1 MSVKF
6 YTLLTE
12 IGSAK
17 LAAAAA
23 SGIPLNI
30 TQMAVGD
37 GGGSLPMPSQ
47 QQTALIAEKR
57 RAALNMLYIDP
68 QNSNQII
75 AEQVIPEAEGGWWI
89 REIGL
94 FDESGALIA
103 IGNCPESYKPRLA
116 EGSGRTQTVRMVL
129 LISGTDNVTLNID
142 PSIVLAT
149 RQYVDQS
156 LEDHL
161 HSRNH
166 PNATLTAKG
175 FVQLSNATNS
185 NSESL
190 SATPKA
196 VKRTYDE
203 ATRTASTNQAGRV
216 QLNDSTNSI
225 STTQAATANAV
236 KRTYDEAT
244 RTASTGQAGRVQL
257 NDSTS
262 SISTTQAATANAV
275 KRTYDAATRT
285 ASTNQAGRVQLN
297 DSTNS
302 TSTTQAATAH
312 AVKRTYDEATR
323 AASTNQAGRVQL
335 NDSTNSISTTQAA
348 TANAVKRTYD
358 AATRAASTNQ
368 AGRVQLNDST
378 NSTSTTQAATAHAV
392 KRTYDEATRA
402 ASTNQAGR
410 VQLNDSTNSTST
422 TQAATAHAV
431 KRTYDEATRSASIN
445 QAGRVQLNDSTNSI
459 STTQA
464 ATANAVK
471 RTYDAATRTASTS
484 QAGRVRLSDSINSFS
499 STQAATPWA
508 VKRTYDEATRTA
520 STSQAGQVQL
530 NDALDSYQT
539 NQAATPNAI
548 RRVNARVDQL
558 VSQALGSPPVGVPIP
573 WPTMF
578 PPAGWLIC
586 AGQTFSLS
594 AYPQLAI
601 AYPFGVLPDLRGE
614 FIRGY
619 DNGRGVDRLRMV
631 LTHQADAIRNIEG
644 RFGADDQT
652 AAQLSGAF
660 FRYSNFN
667 YDAKSVEGHGYV
679 AGFDASRVVPTAN
692 ENRPRNVAF
701 LYIVRAA

>member
-6 YTLLTE
+6 YTLLTDV
-12 IGSAK
+12 GSAK

-37 GGGSLPMPSQ
+37 GGGSLPMPTP

-68 QNSNQII
+68 QNSSQII

-89 REIGL
+89 RELGL

-103 IGNCPESYKPRLA
+103 IGNCPESYKPQLV

-166 PNATLTAKG
+166 PDATLTDKG

-185 NSESL
+185 SSESL
-190 SATPKA
+190 AATPKAVKQAYDEATRTASTGQAGRVQLNDSTNSTSTTQAATANA

-236 KRTYDEAT
+236 KRIYDEVT
-244 RTASTGQAGRVQL
+244 RDASTNQTGRIQL
-257 NDSTS
+257 NDSTNS
-262 SISTTQAATANAV
+262 TSITQAATANAV
-275 KRTYDAATRT
+275 KRTYDEATRP
-285 ASTNQAGRVQLN
+285 ASTSQAGRVQLN

-302 TSTTQAATAH
+302 TSTTQAATA
-312 AVKRTYDEATR
+312 
-323 AASTNQAGRVQL
+323 N
-335 NDSTNSISTTQAA
+335 
-348 TANAVKRTYD
+348 
-358 AATRAASTNQ
+358 
-368 AGRVQLNDST
+368 
-378 NSTSTTQAATAHAV
+378 
-392 KRTYDEATRA
+392 
-402 ASTNQAGR
+402 
-410 VQLNDSTNSTST
+410 
-422 TQAATAHAV
+422 
-431 KRTYDEATRSASIN
+431 
-445 QAGRVQLNDSTNSI
+445 
-459 STTQA
+459 
-464 ATANAVK
+464 
-471 RTYDAATRTASTS
+471 
-484 QAGRVRLSDSINSFS
+484 
-499 STQAATPWA
+499 A

-520 STSQAGQVQL
+520 SYSQYGRVRVSNNTSDPDTTRVPTSDALRRVYLEATRLATVNQVGRVQLENSLYSSSTTRAATAKVVKIAYEAAHTEASLEHSGRVQL
-530 NDALDSYQT
+530 NDDLDSYKT

-548 RRVNARVDQL
+548 RRVNERVEQL
-558 VSQALGSPPVGVPIP
+558 VSQVLNSLPVGVPIP
-573 WPTMF
+573 WPLIF
-578 PPAGWLIC
+578 PPRGWVIC

-594 AYPQLAI
+594 VYPQLAMV
-601 AYPFGVLPDLRGE
+601 YPLGILPDLRGE

-619 DNGRGVDRLRMV
+619 DNDRGVDRFRVV

-667 YDAKSVEGHGYV
+667 YDAKSEGGNGYV